1 MQISIYLKNNS
12 LKYIVL
18 AYLMSFLVI
27 QSYTVTFVL
36 FPTIVV
42 IINFISD
49 FLSIIFQS
57 RGHGCACRVSSILFM
72 LREMRKST

>member
-57 RGHGCACRVSSILFM
+57 RGYGCACRVSSILFM

>member
-12 LKYIVL
+12 SKYIVL
-18 AYLMSFLVI
+18 AYLVSFLVI

-42 IINFISD
+42 NINFSVISCP
-49 FLSIIFQS
+49 LYS
-57 RGHGCACRVSSILFM
+57 RVEAMDVHVESVLLFM